1 MVKKHFLDF
10 DFKQD
15 DQSFREFLE
24 VKYILY
30 CNYLILHTLILSNSI
45 KNWKGNHHK
54 TKCKTLSKMCN
65 FELNGMELLSILNC
79 TFILIIISKV
89 EYILHGIIV
98 KQREIAWNYCQCWIA
113 WNECQ
118 RWIAWC
124 SMELLYKL
132 NCLEWMSKLNI
143 VWSIN
148 VTVELHG
155 IDVNRIL
162 RKRDSENLLIIP
174 RQMKMRKYT
183 PDMWKNSLGN
193 FSICCAYL
201 YEMICFCALQKCTYI
216 CIDVHHM

>member
-1 MVKKHFLDF
+1 M
-10 DFKQD
+10 
-15 DQSFREFLE
+15 
-24 VKYILY
+24 
-30 CNYLILHTLILSNSI
+30 
-45 KNWKGNHHK
+45 
-54 TKCKTLSKMCN
+54 
-65 FELNGMELLSILNC
+65 
-79 TFILIIISKV
+79 
-89 EYILHGIIV
+89 
-98 KQREIAWNYCQCWIA
+98 AWNYCQYWISFLY
-113 WNECQ
+113 WLLFLKLNIYC
-118 RWIAWC
+118 
-124 SMELLYKL
+124 MELLSNKEKLHGIIAKLAMLNCMEWMSKMNCMELLSKL

-174 RQMKMRKYT
+174 RQKKMRKYT

-216 CIDVHHM
+216 CIDDHHM